1 MRTVSYYDL
10 LSAATELAYAGSTNQ
25 PAADQWSRWR
35 RLFSKRLASA
45 WERAK
50 WPLLTRVEQR
60 TFRAEW
66 ASGTSYSKTNEIF
79 YTPAQ
84 VYYQSLR
91 DSNSGN
97 APASGTGNTENSAY
111 WAQCRTSYSPSR
123 GTWLTATAYLVGD
136 QVYYQPTNLYY
147 QCHTAHTSSGTLV
160 PDATGGNERWGVLTP
175 FDRYVAYEQT
185 GETKIGDT
193 FRATQVNPRLFWA
206 DGDLDYSLSENGVQ
220 VVNDVPSVWLTFRTQ
235 EPVLKGDNFSA
246 TATYTANVSQVY
258 YRSTT
263 APETY
268 PGNFYNC
275 VTTTSAGESPETTA
289 AKWSVVEI
297 PLFLERYLVQ
307 GAYADW
313 LPGDGQNDKKM
324 PALLEAERLIS
335 DQVLLLRG
343 QQGQRGRVTV
353 AGR

>member
-10 LSAATELAYAGSTNQ
+10 LAAACEVAHGGSTSQ
-25 PAADQWSRWR
+25 PAADQWGRWR
-35 RLFSKRLASA
+35 RLFSKRLATA

-50 WPLLTRVEQR
+50 WPDLVRVEQR
-60 TFRAEW
+60 AFRAEW
-66 ASGTSYSKTNEIF
+66 ASGTTYSKTNERF

-84 VYYQSLR
+84 LYYQSLR
-91 DSNSGN
+91 DSNTGN

-111 WAQCRTSYSPSR
+111 WAQCRSEYSPNR
-123 GTWLTATAYLVGD
+123 GTWLTATAFAVGD

-160 PDATGGNERWGVLTP
+160 PNATGGYERWGVLTP

-193 FRATQVNPRLFWA
+193 FRVTQKNPDIFWA
-206 DGDLDYSLSENGVQ
+206 DGDLDYSLSNNGVQ
-220 VVNDVPSVWLTFRTQ
+220 VVDDVAEVWLKFRTQ
-235 EPVLKGDNFSA
+235 CPVLKGDAFSS
-246 TATYTANVSQVY
+246 TATYTANLSQVY

-263 APETY
+263 APESY

-289 AKWSVVEI
+289 AKWSVVEL

-324 PALLEAERLIS
+324 NEILMAERLIS
-335 DQVLLLRG
+335 DQLFLLRA
-343 QQGQRGRVTV
+343 QQNQRGRPMVI
-353 AGR
+353 GR